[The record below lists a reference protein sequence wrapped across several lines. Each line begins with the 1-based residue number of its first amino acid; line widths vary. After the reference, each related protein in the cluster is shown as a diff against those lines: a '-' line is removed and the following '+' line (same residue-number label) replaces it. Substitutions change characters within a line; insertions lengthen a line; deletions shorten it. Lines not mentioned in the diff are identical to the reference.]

1 MIDYKDEAVRGALI
15 LDQVWMDGSVEVW
28 IHVGM
33 DLCLDEAVRGALI
46 LDQVCM
52 YGRVD
57 VWTRS

>member
-52 YGRVD
+52 CGRV
-57 VWTRS
+57 V